1 MIRIMDAITE
11 QKLGEAESLDEAWS
25 ILARLVEDANEHNRP
40 LKWYLFDTEKGEVI
54 L

>member
-11 QKLGEAESLDEAWS
+11 QKLGESADLDKAWA
-25 ILARLVEDANEHNRP
+25 ILAELVEEANEHNRP
-40 LKWYLFDTEKGEVI
+40 LKWYLFDTEKGEII